1 MTTIARPTDPQP
13 LAGRPGA
20 LLNRVAGVHAGE
32 ATWIAAATLGVLALA
47 AVLYLVNL
55 TVSGYANIYY
65 SAAAL
70 AGSQSWSAWFFG
82 SIDPA
87 NFITVD
93 KPPLGT
99 MLIGLSVRLFGLSS
113 WSILLPEA
121 LAGVATVG
129 ILMAGVRRSFGSREA
144 VIAGLVAALTPAA
157 VLIFRY
163 DNPDALLTLL
173 LVGSAY
179 ALVRALEAGRL
190 RWVVLAATL
199 VGFAFLTKYLQAY
212 LVLPVY
218 ALVWAVAAPGSI
230 RRRIAGLGVALAT
243 VVLASGWWVAIVEL
257 IPPASRPYIGGSQ
270 TNSVLDVLLG
280 YDGLG
285 RIFGQGAGA
294 AGGGGGGG
302 GFSGVPG
309 ILRLFNAEFGGQV
322 SWLLPLAAG
331 ATGLGLWVRRHAP
344 RTDARRA
351 GYLLWGGW
359 LAVHVLVF
367 SFMSGIIHSYYA
379 VVMAPAIGALVG
391 AGIVELWR
399 LRARTAW
406 AGVVL
411 GAAILG
417 SAVWAWAL
425 LERTPDFVPG
435 LGVAIVAVALFV
447 AVVVALPA
455 GDRWGRG
462 VALAVGLGIAV
473 LVAAPAAYAVDTM
486 GTAYSGGT
494 VAAGPAVAGS
504 GGGPGIAG
512 RAPGAGTGTVDGG
525 GAPGLADGDRPA
537 GAPPTGAF
545 PGGVAPTGGPG
556 LGRGGGLGG
565 QVDAALTDYLAA
577 NQGVATWIVA
587 VSGAEQAGSIQ
598 LATGLPV
605 MAMGG
610 FNGGDPAPT
619 LDQLKAY
626 VASGQLR
633 YVLVGGGGGPNGGSS
648 TITDW
653 VTANGTLVSEV
664 GDGSLYDLSALA
676 TGG

>member
-1 MTTIARPTDPQP
+1 
-13 LAGRPGA
+13 
-20 LLNRVAGVHAGE
+20 
-32 ATWIAAATLGVLALA
+32 
-47 AVLYLVNL
+47 
-55 TVSGYANIYY
+55 
-65 SAAAL
+65 
-70 AGSQSWSAWFFG
+70 
-82 SIDPA
+82 
-87 NFITVD
+87 
-93 KPPLGT
+93 

-129 ILMAGVRRSFGSREA
+129 ILMAAVRRSFGSREA
-144 VIAGLVAALTPAA
+144 IIAGLVAALTPAA

-179 ALVRALEAGRL
+179 ALVRALAAGRL

-199 VGFAFLTKYLQAY
+199 VGCAFLTKYLQAY

-230 RRRIAGLGVALAT
+230 RRRIAGLGVALVT

-257 IPPASRPYIGGSQ
+257 IPAVSRPYIGGSQ

-285 RIFGQGAGA
+285 RIFGQGGGA

-391 AGIVELWR
+391 AGVVELWR
-399 LRARTAW
+399 LRARSAW

-417 SAVWAWAL
+417 SAVWAWVL
-425 LERTPDFVPG
+425 LERTPDFAPG
-435 LGVAIVAVALFV
+435 LGIAIVAVAVLV
-447 AVVVALPA
+447 AVVVALPV
-455 GDRWGRG
+455 GERWGRG
-462 VALAVGLGIAV
+462 VAIATGLGIAV
-473 LVAAPAAYAVDTM
+473 LVAAPAAFAIDTM

-504 GGGPGIAG
+504 GGGPGI
-512 RAPGAGTGTVDGG
+512 GG
-525 GAPGLADGDRPA
+525 GAPGAGGQGLAADSRPA

-545 PGGVAPTGGPG
+545 PGGTAPAGG
-556 LGRGGGLGG
+556 LGLGGGGGFDGRPGG

-577 NQGVATWIVA
+577 NQGRATWIVA
-587 VSGAEQAGSIQ
+587 VSGAEQAGQIE

-633 YVLVGGGGGPNGGSS
+633 YVLIGGGGGPNGGSS
-648 TITDW
+648 TISDW
-653 VTANGTLVSEV
+653 VTAHGTLVSEV
-664 GDGSLYDLSALA
+664 GNGSLYDLSALA
-676 TGG
+676 IGG

>member
-1 MTTIARPTDPQP
+1 
-13 LAGRPGA
+13 
-20 LLNRVAGVHAGE
+20 
-32 ATWIAAATLGVLALA
+32 
-47 AVLYLVNL
+47 
-55 TVSGYANIYY
+55 
-65 SAAAL
+65 
-70 AGSQSWSAWFFG
+70 
-82 SIDPA
+82 
-87 NFITVD
+87 
-93 KPPLGT
+93 
-99 MLIGLSVRLFGLSS
+99 
-113 WSILLPEA
+113 
-121 LAGVATVG
+121 
-129 ILMAGVRRSFGSREA
+129 
-144 VIAGLVAALTPAA
+144 
-157 VLIFRY
+157 
-163 DNPDALLTLL
+163 
-173 LVGSAY
+173 
-179 ALVRALEAGRL
+179 
-190 RWVVLAATL
+190 
-199 VGFAFLTKYLQAY
+199 
-212 LVLPVY
+212 
-218 ALVWAVAAPGSI
+218 
-230 RRRIAGLGVALAT
+230 
-243 VVLASGWWVAIVEL
+243 
-257 IPPASRPYIGGSQ
+257 
-270 TNSVLDVLLG
+270 
-280 YDGLG
+280 
-285 RIFGQGAGA
+285 
-294 AGGGGGGG
+294 
-302 GFSGVPG
+302 VPG